1 MRRILLLL
9 ITLPLLLLAGC
20 ASTIRSEI
28 TVFHQWP
35 DDAKARAFV
44 FQRTDVQQGSLEYLA
59 YENRVRAALN
69 RVGLHEATA
78 SETADLRVTVSTS
91 IRGRDIRIIE
101 SVISDPWY
109 GSPWYGSG
117 FYAPYRA
124 WPGYGFSGYGFPY
137 APMWPGPPMVRQ
149 QERLTTLYLR
159 ELRVQIHDATRDK
172 PLYDVTVKSEGTEG
186 NLSKIMPY
194 LVRSAFAEFP
204 GKSGVPRVVELPLK
218 S

>member
-1 MRRILLLL
+1 
-9 ITLPLLLLAGC
+9 
-20 ASTIRSEI
+20 
-28 TVFHQWP
+28 
-35 DDAKARAFV
+35 
-44 FQRTDVQQGSLEYLA
+44 
-59 YENRVRAALN
+59 
-69 RVGLHEATA
+69 
-78 SETADLRVTVSTS
+78 
-91 IRGRDIRIIE
+91 
-101 SVISDPWY
+101 
-109 GSPWYGSG
+109 
-117 FYAPYRA
+117 
-124 WPGYGFSGYGFPY
+124 
-137 APMWPGPPMVRQ
+137 MVRQ